1 MQDTAD
7 RPLTQQGLISPAR
20 PRRPRVWWRRILR
33 VLGWCLAIGSPVLW
47 VLGVLAYSGHI
58 DAFEVSGKGVKDLP
72 NLLLLTITGPLAIVV
87 LWALFVFP
95 AQMLWWVIRWAVRA
109 VLARRRRSAS
119 PGTEG

>member
-1 MQDTAD
+1 
-7 RPLTQQGLISPAR
+7 
-20 PRRPRVWWRRILR
+20 
-33 VLGWCLAIGSPVLW
+33 VLW

-58 DAFEVSGKGVKDLP
+58 DAFEVFGKGVKDLP
-72 NLLLLTITGPLAIVV
+72 SLLLLTITGPLAIVV